1 MVRAGVGHLRRPSPP
16 GPEGARTAYCGKQK
30 TSKSP
35 FGFKYETHGIF
46 VRGLTHGYR
55 APEHVVSRKKLF
67 GPTLK
72 TSAVFLSGFLSPKR
86 KELGGRT

>member
-35 FGFKYETHGIF
+35 FGFKYETRNF
-46 VRGLTHGYR
+46 CPRLTHGYR

-67 GPTLK
+67 GSTLK

>member
-1 MVRAGVGHLRRPSPP
+1 MVRAGAGHCGARLRRAPRAP
-16 GPEGARTAYCGKQK
+16 GPLIAA
-30 TSKSP
+30 SKKLANRLLVSST
-35 FGFKYETHGIF
+35 KHGIF
-46 VRGLTHGYR
+46 VRALTHGYR

-67 GPTLK
+67 GSTLK